1 MEEEKNVVWV
11 KPGRRRTARS
21 YPPGTIIKSLPTRQW
36 NEVPKKKEKQK
47 QKESKE
53 KKETMERRRRR
64 STTVET
70 DEVIG
75 DGLPGPVMCVD
86 EAELEDDSP
95 ETRARIQAWLDT
107 STM

>member
-11 KPGRRRTARS
+11 KPGRMLARS
-21 YPPGTIIKSLPTRQW
+21 YPPGTIIKYLPTRQW
-36 NEVPKKKEKQK
+36 NEVPKKTEKHKKKENKQKKEKMK
-47 QKESKE
+47 V
-53 KKETMERRRRR
+53 RRRR

-70 DEVIG
+70 DEIIG

-86 EAELEDDSP
+86 EAEFEDDSP
-95 ETRARIQAWLDT
+95 ETMARIQSWLNT